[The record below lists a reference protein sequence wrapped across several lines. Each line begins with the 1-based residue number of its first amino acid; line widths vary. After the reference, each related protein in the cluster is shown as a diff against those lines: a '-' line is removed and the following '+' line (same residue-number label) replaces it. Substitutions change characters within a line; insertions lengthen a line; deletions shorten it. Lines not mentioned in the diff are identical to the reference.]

1 MPLVCLIEM
10 HQAYTYISAWASAL
24 LVLTM
29 SGNAKASWR
38 GTSNK
43 YRLPRFFCVCADSG
57 ESWSAAKNK
66 LMKTVSIINYKGGVG
81 KTTVTANLAA
91 GLAKRGKKVLMVD
104 IDPQASLTFSFIS
117 SHDWEK
123 EFSKTKT
130 LLRWFDLNTNK
141 EELPF
146 SSLIIKSLTANK
158 VIVGG
163 GFLHLISSHLDLIN
177 VDQDLAMELVG
188 SPRENKKKFIKVH
201 NLLSDGLKEID
212 DDTYD
217 FILID
222 CPPNFNITTQ
232 NAIVASDY
240 ILIPARPDYL
250 STMGI
255 AYLNRSVNNLVE
267 EYNSYCNDEGLD
279 GVKLFPQILGI
290 VFTMTT
296 KRKNNK
302 TREQQYISSQLP
314 YIQQWSE
321 SNIPTFKNGFRQ
333 NNQLFP
339 KAPENNIPA
348 ILSYQSGWVRFHQDE
363 IEKFVDE
370 FEEKVQEPKNNL

>member
-1 MPLVCLIEM
+1 M
-10 HQAYTYISAWASAL
+10 
-24 LVLTM
+24 
-29 SGNAKASWR
+29 
-38 GTSNK
+38 
-43 YRLPRFFCVCADSG
+43 
-57 ESWSAAKNK
+57 
-66 LMKTVSIINYKGGVG
+66 
-81 KTTVTANLAA
+81 
-91 GLAKRGKKVLMVD
+91 
-104 IDPQASLTFSFIS
+104 
-117 SHDWEK
+117 
-123 EFSKTKT
+123 
-130 LLRWFDLNTNK
+130 
-141 EELPF
+141 
-146 SSLIIKSLTANK
+146 
-158 VIVGG
+158 GG